1 MTDNEKATAKLL
13 VNPFSTVTASNE
25 AFARHKPASAK
36 EDWVLLN
43 ADLIKSIG
51 ADAWLENL
59 LDALSLSSTDYD
71 YDGHDIVNPTL
82 AIVISKKLHV
92 KQPHSI
98 DRNKWI
104 SANTKL
110 ITEIGAAEWLW
121 LLLEVLETG
130 E

>member
-13 VNPFSTVTASNE
+13 INPFSTVTANNE
-25 AFARHKPASAK
+25 VFAQHKPASAK

-51 ADAWLENL
+51 TSVWLNNL
-59 LDALSLSSTDYD
+59 LDVLSLSPTA
-71 YDGHDIVNPTL
+71 YDGHDIVNPAL
-82 AIVISKKLHV
+82 AITIPKRLHT

-98 DRNKWI
+98 ERSEWI